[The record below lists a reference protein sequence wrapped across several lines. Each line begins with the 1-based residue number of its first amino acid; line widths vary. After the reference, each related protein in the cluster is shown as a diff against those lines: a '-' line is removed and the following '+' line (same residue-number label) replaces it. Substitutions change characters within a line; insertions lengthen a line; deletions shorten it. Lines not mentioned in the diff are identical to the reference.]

1 MLFDIVIPLGPN
13 EKDNINTQIEY
24 TKKNVIGYRNIYIIA
39 YDPNITI
46 PGCIIIPETIFPFSI
61 QTINAH
67 FSKYMTDLWR
77 SGWYLQ
83 QLLKLYAGTII
94 PGILETYLI
103 IDAEVFFLKPIQFIE
118 DDKHIFTI
126 GHQYHYPYF
135 DHMKRLSDTF
145 TRNHE
150 KSGIAHHM
158 IFYTPYI
165 KEIFNIVESKH
176 KNFFYQIFIEQI
188 DASIYHGS
196 SASEYE
202 LYFHYMIKMHNENI
216 IIRELNWENVNS
228 NYDLTNPSNRDYI
241 SICHYRR

>member
-13 EKDNINTQIEY
+13 EKDNINKQIEY
-24 TKKNVIGYRNIYIIA
+24 TKKNVTGYRNIYIIA
-39 YDPNITI
+39 YDPTITI
-46 PGCIIIPETIFPFSI
+46 PGCTIIPETIFPFSI
-61 QTINAH
+61 QTINDH
-67 FSKYMTDLWR
+67 FSKYTTDLSR

-103 IDAEVFFLKPIQFIE
+103 IDADVFFLKPIQFIE
-118 DDKHIFTI
+118 DDKYIFTI
-126 GHQYHYPYF
+126 GDQYHYPYF

-158 IFYTPYI
+158 IFHTPFI
-165 KEIFNIVESKH
+165 REIFNIVETNH
-176 KNFFYQIFIEQI
+176 KKPFYNIFIGQI
-188 DASIYHGS
+188 DEKIYHGS

-202 LYFHYMIKMHNENI
+202 IYFHYMIKTHSNKI
-216 IIRELNWENVNS
+216 IIRDLNWDNVDS
-228 NYDLTNPSNRDYI
+228 NYNLETPSNKDYI
-241 SICHYRR
+241 SICHYR